1 MTVARPHRVQE
12 EPAMSLCHLPAC
24 LSGAFAQLASCLDP
38 RSAVRLPLL
47 LLGML
52 LARGRRTVTSWFRAC
67 GITDAYRRA
76 YATVSAVGR
85 RTDWLATRVLRAAE
99 PLLPGGRLL
108 VGIDD
113 TPTPRWGPHVEG
125 A

>member
-1 MTVARPHRVQE
+1 MAVVRPHRVPE
-12 EPAMSLCHLPAC
+12 EPAMSFCHLPAL

-52 LARGRRTVTSWFRAC
+52 LARGRRTVTSWFRAA
-67 GITDAYRRA
+67 GIRDDFRRA
-76 YATVSAVGR
+76 YHTVSAVGR

-99 PLLPGGRLL
+99 PLLPRARLL
-108 VGIDD
+108 VALDD
-113 TPTPRWGPHVEG
+113 
-125 A
+125 